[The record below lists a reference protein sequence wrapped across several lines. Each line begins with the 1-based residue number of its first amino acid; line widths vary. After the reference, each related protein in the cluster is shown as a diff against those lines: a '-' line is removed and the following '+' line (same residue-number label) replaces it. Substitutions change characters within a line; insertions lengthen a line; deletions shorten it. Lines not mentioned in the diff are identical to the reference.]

1 MLHICVTNGRVCGVS
16 HHDCSSLSLG
26 FQDVALQIFWR
37 SQRSGARAATGRAA
51 ETALLCDFHHIL
63 L

>member
-1 MLHICVTNGRVCGVS
+1 MSLIGRLCGVS
-16 HHDCSSLSLG
+16 HHDSSSLRLC

-37 SQRSGARAATGRAA
+37 SQRSSTRAATGRAA
-51 ETALLCDFHHIL
+51 EAALLCDFHHIL